1 MTKTKTPLLGLDYLM
16 PEQAQKHVTIND
28 ALRRL
33 DGLVQLSVKSR
44 SLAAPPAAK
53 NGDRYL
59 IANGATQAWENHDGE
74 LAFYEDT
81 GWHFITPQAGW
92 LLWDEAQ
99 AVTLVFNG
107 TWQPL
112 QAEGAPP
119 APVAPAAPPLF
130 TTDEAI
136 FEPARNRGSLAI
148 PSHTTLLGVS
158 MRVLDK
164 ISGPTNWKLGTN
176 IDKQRF
182 GHGLDVARGATTR
195 APSDPPAVYWSSENI
210 VLTPGHG
217 RFTGGRIAVAIHYIR
232 PPLPSL
238 S

>member
-1 MTKTKTPLLGLDYLM
+1 MKTDETESRLQHVQQNLLSDMEAMQAAL
-16 PEQAQKHVTIND
+16 PENGEETSEALERRARIVTMLTRAFDVLHRAHHQKQNRQTDKSDRQSREALIEDIEQKLARLAQ
-28 ALRRL
+28 
-33 DGLVQLSVKSR
+33 S
-44 SLAAPPAAK
+44 
-53 NGDRYL
+53 GDE
-59 IANGATQAWENHDGE
+59 T
-74 LAFYEDT
+74 
-81 GWHFITPQAGW
+81 
-92 LLWDEAQ
+92 
-99 AVTLVFNG
+99 
-107 TWQPL
+107 
-112 QAEGAPP
+112 PP
-119 APVAPAAPPLF
+119 APAPPAAPPLF

-136 FEPARNRGSLAI
+136 FEPARGLGSLAI
-148 PSHTTLLGVS
+148 PSHVTLLGVS

-217 RFTGGRIAVAIHYIR
+217 RFTGGRVAVAIHYIR
-232 PPLPSL
+232 LPVPTL